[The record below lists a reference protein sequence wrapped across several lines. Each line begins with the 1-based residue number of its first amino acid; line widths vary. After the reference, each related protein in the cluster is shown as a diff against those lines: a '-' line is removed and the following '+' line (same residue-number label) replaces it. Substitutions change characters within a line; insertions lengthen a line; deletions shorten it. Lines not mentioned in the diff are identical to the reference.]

1 MVSDGMDPSFLDAL
15 PEEMRRELMIEHQR
29 TVRLRSQLSSMQN
42 SVPDH
47 VDEAFL
53 TSLPPNI
60 QEEVLA
66 QVRQTAVSSGAEAG
80 AGSSNT
86 TVVAVNGSSAQADG
100 SNNNNS
106 SFLASLPPALR
117 HEIFTD
123 MEDFQ
128 IDLLPTEMQHEARRL
143 RRHMVEQTAR
153 QENRSQSHRS
163 QNQYRPLPSRIFPAF
178 FGPVN
183 SPECG
188 CCLQFFRFGYCLWT
202 LYFCFFFSRFSAGE
216 AQWRV
221 NRSFQGRGGSHLS
234 PLSAATL
241 NGLQSFF
248 TSTLSARGQG
258 GSRPLLDHE
267 GLTCVVALII
277 TCSTSPLLRRN
288 TFPTLKR
295 LLQNLCSH
303 QTTRVWL
310 ISTLVQIVKQ
320 LSEAPLS
327 LPASSMAPSSSNTIF
342 GAGFEVALGCW
353 VRNLQPLAN
362 GLFVVH
368 PQAANNVCFIVLDVL
383 ADLAQSSAT
392 HFFPLTLDSSVISAG
407 DYEPADVRTDFWEVV
422 TRLSRGSGS
431 SSSSSPR
438 KSLSI
443 SPARLR
449 STTTAAPSRSRG
461 GDPVD
466 IATPPVDYFSHLVGL
481 LRHPV
486 VTSRPVLQEKLLF
499 LLVRVVDEFFRANEP
514 PRHGNSPR
522 RRNGVGCL
530 PLTSPFAS

>member
-183 SPECG
+183 SSECG

-202 LYFCFFFSRFSAGE
+202 LYFCFFFLVFQLGKHNGE
-216 AQWRV
+216 
-221 NRSFQGRGGSHLS
+221 
-234 PLSAATL
+234 
-241 NGLQSFF
+241 
-248 TSTLSARGQG
+248 
-258 GSRPLLDHE
+258 
-267 GLTCVVALII
+267 
-277 TCSTSPLLRRN
+277 
-288 TFPTLKR
+288 
-295 LLQNLCSH
+295 
-303 QTTRVWL
+303 
-310 ISTLVQIVKQ
+310 
-320 LSEAPLS
+320 
-327 LPASSMAPSSSNTIF
+327 
-342 GAGFEVALGCW
+342 
-353 VRNLQPLAN
+353 
-362 GLFVVH
+362 
-368 PQAANNVCFIVLDVL
+368 
-383 ADLAQSSAT
+383 
-392 HFFPLTLDSSVISAG
+392 
-407 DYEPADVRTDFWEVV
+407 
-422 TRLSRGSGS
+422 
-431 SSSSSPR
+431 
-438 KSLSI
+438 
-443 SPARLR
+443 
-449 STTTAAPSRSRG
+449 
-461 GDPVD
+461 
-466 IATPPVDYFSHLVGL
+466 
-481 LRHPV
+481 
-486 VTSRPVLQEKLLF
+486 
-499 LLVRVVDEFFRANEP
+499 
-514 PRHGNSPR
+514 
-522 RRNGVGCL
+522 
-530 PLTSPFAS
+530 